1 MTAKDPLFDYDPGY
15 YEVIKDVWLPG
26 KLTGPKPFG
35 TWTRKAVDA
44 AVNMDLD
51 DSDVLLASYPKTG
64 IILSVFLSVSTT
76 FVRTVVF
83 TFSSPETA
91 ERDNGLDLW

>member
-1 MTAKDPLFDYDPGY
+1 MATKDPLFDYEPEY

-35 TWTRKAVDA
+35 TWSRKAVDA

-51 DSDVLLASYPKTG
+51 DSDVLLVSYPKTG
-64 IILSVFLSVSTT
+64 NIFLNVIYRYLSHLYEF
-76 FVRTVVF
+76 
-83 TFSSPETA
+83 
-91 ERDNGLDLW
+91 

>member
-1 MTAKDPLFDYDPGY
+1 MFMKRETHTHLNSNVNQHFAMATKDPLFDYEPGY

-26 KLTGPKPFG
+26 KLSGPKPFG

-51 DSDVLLASYPKTG
+51 GSDVLLVSYPKTG
-64 IILSVFLSVSTT
+64 
-76 FVRTVVF
+76 
-83 TFSSPETA
+83 
-91 ERDNGLDLW
+91 